1 MDIPINIHVTGIE
14 HKSKRFD
21 DTNMDVV

>member
-14 HKSKRFD
+14 HKSTRFD